1 MGGKRKAVL
10 AGKDWTYLFELQ
22 TGKDRSPLF
31 FFPGGGGSE
40 PEFFIYA
47 ALARYLGR
55 DYPVYGLRARG
66 TDGFSQPHGSVEEM
80 ASAYLEEIRA
90 IQPEGP
96 YYLIGECAGGVIAY
110 EAARQLRERGEEVAL
125 LALLD
130 VERPTLANYWRYRV
144 REMLC
149 ISLIKFHWENLRRL
163 EWKRWPAY
171 LRGEGTGGAPS
182 PSAFGQAADLLR
194 ARAQAVLDI
203 DHLGKSAPHVERART
218 NYRRVVRRYR
228 PGAYAGRMEIVACE
242 KLYCE
247 DPTLGW
253 SGLVQNGLH
262 THQVPGDHDT
272 YLREHVHVTAQ
283 QLSALIEEAQVPAE
297 HGAGDEQLT

>member
-1 MGGKRKAVL
+1 MGASKR
-10 AGKDWTYLFELQ
+10 WRPT
-22 TGKDRSPLF
+22 
-31 FFPGGGGSE
+31 
-40 PEFFIYA
+40 
-47 ALARYLGR
+47 
-55 DYPVYGLRARG
+55 
-66 TDGFSQPHGSVEEM
+66 
-80 ASAYLEEIRA
+80 YLEEIRA

-96 YYLIGECAGGVIAY
+96 YYLIGECAGGVTAY

-130 VERPTLANYWRYRV
+130 VERPTLADYWRDRV

-171 LRGEGTGGAPS
+171 LRGKGTGEAPL
-182 PSAFGQAADLLR
+182 PSAVRPSGRSAR
-194 ARAQAVLDI
+194 ARAQSRSRHRSLGDVGTAVW
-203 DHLGKSAPHVERART
+203 SWRART
-218 NYRRVVRRYR
+218 TGAWCAAIE
-228 PGAYAGRMEIVACE
+228 PGAYAGRMAIVACE

-272 YLREHVHVTAQ
+272 YLREHVHVMLNSLAR
-283 QLSALIEEAQVPAE
+283 
-297 HGAGDEQLT
+297 